1 MKNQQLKEFMQAQG
15 LGQKQVANAFGVS
28 VATVSQYLSGKYQ
41 GNCEELDRKVDE
53 MLERQKAKVVEAKYN
68 AEFVPTLAA
77 KRGMEVMQFAHVEG
91 EINVIFGAAGLG
103 KTQML
108 KEYARRNSSAVLIE
122 VDPSCTPKVLLRK
135 IAETVGATARGI
147 NNELLDSIVSKL
159 KGSERLL
166 MVDEAELLSTRSLEF
181 IRRIHDL
188 SGIGVVLAGMPR
200 LLVNLKGKNNEL
212 AQLYSRVGFACDLG
226 DLLSEED
233 LGLLAE
239 SALRTTEFN
248 TPLIKAC
255 NGNARRLSKLMRG
268 VVRSSEIKDRIPI
281 TKELIEQYSKM
292 LIS

>member
-1 MKNQQLKEFMQAQG
+1 MKNQELRTLMDSKGYQ
-15 LGQKQVANAFGVS
+15 QKQVAQLLGVS
-28 VATVSQYLSGKYQ
+28 VATVSLYLKGEYN
-41 GNCEELDRKVDE
+41 GNVSDIDRKVDE
-53 MLERQKAKVVEAKYN
+53 LIERDKAKVVEAKYN
-68 AEFVPTLAA
+68 AAFVPTLAA
-77 KRGMEVMQFAHVEG
+77 RRGMEVMAFAHVEG
-91 EINVIFGAAGLG
+91 EINVIYGSAGLG

-135 IAETVGATARGI
+135 IAEVVGANARGV

-166 MVDEAELLSTRSLEF
+166 MIDEAELLSTRSLEF

-188 SGIGVVLAGMPR
+188 TGVGVVLAGMPR
-200 LLVNLKGKNNEL
+200 LLINLKGKNNEL

-226 DLLSEED
+226 NALSEED

-239 SALRTTEFN
+239 SALGTSEFN
-248 TPLIKAC
+248 APLIKAS

-268 VVRSSEIKDRIPI
+268 VVRSSEINQTPI
-281 TKELIEQYSKM
+281 SKELVEQYSKM

>member
-77 KRGMEVMQFAHVEG
+77 KRGMEVMRFAHVEG

-108 KEYARRNSSAVLIE
+108 KEYARKNSSAILIE

-135 IAETVGATARGI
+135 IAEAVGATARGV

-188 SGIGVVLAGMPR
+188 TGVGVVLAGMPR

-226 DLLSEED
+226 NALPDDDLA
-233 LGLLAE
+233 LLAE
-239 SALRTTEFN
+239 SALGTDEFN
-248 TPLIKAC
+248 VPLIKAC
-255 NGNARRLSKLMRG
+255 KGNARRLSKLMRG
-268 VVRSSEIKDRIPI
+268 VVRSSEINNVPI
-281 TKELIEQYSKM
+281 SAELVERYAGM

>member
-1 MKNQQLKEFMQAQG
+1 MKNQELRTLMDSKGYQ
-15 LGQKQVANAFGVS
+15 QKQVAQLLGVS
-28 VATVSQYLSGKYQ
+28 VATVSLYLKGEYN
-41 GNCEELDRKVDE
+41 GNVSDIDRKVDE
-53 MLERQKAKVVEAKYN
+53 LIERDKAKVVEAKYN
-68 AEFVPTLAA
+68 AAFVPTLAA
-77 KRGMEVMQFAHVEG
+77 RRGMEVMAFAHVEG
-91 EINVIFGAAGLG
+91 EINVIYGSAGLG

-135 IAETVGATARGI
+135 IAEAVGANARGV

-166 MVDEAELLSTRSLEF
+166 MIDEAELLSTRSLEF

-188 SGIGVVLAGMPR
+188 TAVGVVLAGMPR
-200 LLVNLKGKNNEL
+200 LLINLKGKNNEL

-226 DLLSEED
+226 NALSEED

-239 SALRTTEFN
+239 SALGTSEFN
-248 TPLIKAC
+248 APLIKAC

-268 VVRSSEIKDRIPI
+268 VVRSSEINQTPI
-281 TKELIEQYSKM
+281 SKELVEQYSKM

>member
-1 MKNQQLKEFMQAQG
+1 MKNQELRALMDSKGYQ
-15 LGQKQVANAFGVS
+15 QKQVAQLLGVS
-28 VATVSQYLSGKYQ
+28 VATVSLYLKGEYN
-41 GNCEELDRKVDE
+41 GNVAEMDRKVSE
-53 MLERQKAKVVEAKYN
+53 LIERDKAKVVEAKYN
-68 AEFVPTLAA
+68 SAFVPTLAA
-77 KRGMEVMQFAHVEG
+77 RRGMEVMAFAHVEG
-91 EINVIFGAAGLG
+91 EINVIYGSAGLG

-135 IAETVGATARGI
+135 IAEAVGANARGV

-166 MVDEAELLSTRSLEF
+166 MIDEAELLSTRSLEF

-188 SGIGVVLAGMPR
+188 TAVGVVLAGMPR
-200 LLVNLKGKNNEL
+200 LLINLKGKNNEL

-226 DLLSEED
+226 NALSEED

-239 SALRTTEFN
+239 SALGTSEFN
-248 TPLIKAC
+248 APLIKAC

-268 VVRSSEIKDRIPI
+268 VVRSSEINQTPI
-281 TKELIEQYSKM
+281 SKELVEQYSKM

>member
-1 MKNQQLKEFMQAQG
+1 MKNQELRTLMDSKGYQ
-15 LGQKQVANAFGVS
+15 QKQVAQLLGVS
-28 VATVSQYLSGKYQ
+28 VATVSLYLKGEYN
-41 GNCEELDRKVDE
+41 GNVADIDRKVDE
-53 MLERQKAKVVEAKYN
+53 LIERDKAKVVEAKYN
-68 AEFVPTLAA
+68 AAFVPTLAA
-77 KRGMEVMQFAHVEG
+77 RRGMEVMAFAHVEG
-91 EINVIFGAAGLG
+91 EINVIYGSAGLG

-135 IAETVGATARGI
+135 IAETVGANARGV

-166 MVDEAELLSTRSLEF
+166 MIDEAELLSTRSLEF

-188 SGIGVVLAGMPR
+188 TGVGVVLAGMPR
-200 LLVNLKGKNNEL
+200 LLINLKGKNNEL

-226 DLLSEED
+226 NALSEED

-239 SALRTTEFN
+239 SALGTSEFN
-248 TPLIKAC
+248 APLIKAS

-268 VVRSSEIKDRIPI
+268 VVRSSEINQTPI
-281 TKELIEQYSKM
+281 SKELVEQYSKM

>member
-1 MKNQQLKEFMQAQG
+1 MKNQELRTLMDSKGYQ
-15 LGQKQVANAFGVS
+15 QKQVAQLLGVS
-28 VATVSQYLSGKYQ
+28 VATVSLYLKGEYN
-41 GNCEELDRKVDE
+41 GNVADIDRKVDE
-53 MLERQKAKVVEAKYN
+53 LIERDKAKVVEAKYN
-68 AEFVPTLAA
+68 AAFVPTLAA
-77 KRGMEVMQFAHVEG
+77 RRGMEVMAFAHVEG
-91 EINVIFGAAGLG
+91 EINVIYGSAGLG

-135 IAETVGATARGI
+135 LAEAVGANARGV

-166 MVDEAELLSTRSLEF
+166 MIDEAELLSTRSLEF

-188 SGIGVVLAGMPR
+188 TGVGVVLAGMPR
-200 LLVNLKGKNNEL
+200 LLINLKGKNNEL

-226 DLLSEED
+226 NALSEED

-239 SALRTTEFN
+239 SALGTSEFN
-248 TPLIKAC
+248 ASLIKAS

-268 VVRSSEIKDRIPI
+268 VVRSSEINQTPI
-281 TKELIEQYSKM
+281 SKELVEQYSKM

>member
-1 MKNQQLKEFMQAQG
+1 MKNQELRALMDSKGYQ
-15 LGQKQVANAFGVS
+15 QKQVAQLLGVS
-28 VATVSQYLSGKYQ
+28 VATVSLYLKGEYN
-41 GNCEELDRKVDE
+41 GNVAEMDRKVSE
-53 MLERQKAKVVEAKYN
+53 LIERDKAKVVEAKYN
-68 AEFVPTLAA
+68 AAFVPTLAA
-77 KRGMEVMQFAHVEG
+77 RRGMEVMAFAHVEG
-91 EINVIFGAAGLG
+91 EINVIYGSAGLG

-135 IAETVGATARGI
+135 VAEAVGANARGV

-166 MVDEAELLSTRSLEF
+166 MIDEAELLSTRSLEF

-188 SGIGVVLAGMPR
+188 TGVGVVLAGMPR
-200 LLVNLKGKNNEL
+200 LLINLKGKNNEL

-226 DLLSEED
+226 NALSEED

-239 SALRTTEFN
+239 SALGTSEFN
-248 TPLIKAC
+248 APLIKAS

-268 VVRSSEIKDRIPI
+268 VVRSSEINQTPI
-281 TKELIEQYSKM
+281 SKELVEQYSKM

>member
-1 MKNQQLKEFMQAQG
+1 MKNQELRTLMDSKGYQ
-15 LGQKQVANAFGVS
+15 QKQVAQLLGVS
-28 VATVSQYLSGKYQ
+28 VATVSLYLKGEYN
-41 GNCEELDRKVDE
+41 GNVSDIDRKVDE
-53 MLERQKAKVVEAKYN
+53 LIERDKAKVVEAKYN
-68 AEFVPTLAA
+68 AAFVPTLAA
-77 KRGMEVMQFAHVEG
+77 RRGMEVMAFAHVEG
-91 EINVIFGAAGLG
+91 EINVIYGSAGLG

-135 IAETVGATARGI
+135 IAEAVGANARGV

-166 MVDEAELLSTRSLEF
+166 MIDEAELLSTRSLEF

-188 SGIGVVLAGMPR
+188 TGVGVVLAGMPR
-200 LLVNLKGKNNEL
+200 LLINLKGKNNEL

-226 DLLSEED
+226 NALIEED

-239 SALRTTEFN
+239 SALGTSEFN
-248 TPLIKAC
+248 APLIKAC

-268 VVRSSEIKDRIPI
+268 VVRSSEINQTPI
-281 TKELIEQYSKM
+281 SKELVEQYSKM

>member
-1 MKNQQLKEFMQAQG
+1 MKNQELRTLMDSKGYQ
-15 LGQKQVANAFGVS
+15 QKQVAQLLGVS
-28 VATVSQYLSGKYQ
+28 VATVSLYLKGEYN
-41 GNCEELDRKVDE
+41 GNVSDIDRKVE
-53 MLERQKAKVVEAKYN
+53 ELIERDKAKVVEAKYN
-68 AEFVPTLAA
+68 AAFVPTLAA
-77 KRGMEVMQFAHVEG
+77 RRGMEVMAFAHVEG
-91 EINVIFGAAGLG
+91 EINVIYGSAGLG

-135 IAETVGATARGI
+135 IAEAVGANARGV

-166 MVDEAELLSTRSLEF
+166 MIDEAELLSTRSLEF

-188 SGIGVVLAGMPR
+188 TGVGVVLAGMPR
-200 LLVNLKGKNNEL
+200 LLINLKGKNNEL

-226 DLLSEED
+226 NALSEED

-239 SALRTTEFN
+239 SALGTSEFN
-248 TPLIKAC
+248 APLIKAS

-268 VVRSSEIKDRIPI
+268 VVRSSEINQTPI
-281 TKELIEQYSKM
+281 SKELVEQYSKM

>member
-1 MKNQQLKEFMQAQG
+1 MKNQELRTLMDSKGYQ
-15 LGQKQVANAFGVS
+15 QKQVAQLLGVS
-28 VATVSQYLSGKYQ
+28 VTTVSLYLKGEYN
-41 GNCEELDRKVDE
+41 GNVAEMDRKVSE
-53 MLERQKAKVVEAKYN
+53 LIERDKAKVVEAKYN
-68 AEFVPTLAA
+68 TAFVPTLAA
-77 KRGMEVMQFAHVEG
+77 RRGMEVMAFAHVEG
-91 EINVIFGAAGLG
+91 EINVIYGSAGLG

-108 KEYARRNSSAVLIE
+108 KEYERQNSSAVLIE

-135 IAETVGATARGI
+135 IAEAVGANARGV

-166 MVDEAELLSTRSLEF
+166 MIDEAELLSTRSLEF

-188 SGIGVVLAGMPR
+188 TGVGVVLAGMPR
-200 LLVNLKGKNNEL
+200 LLINLKGKNNEL

-226 DLLSEED
+226 NALSEED

-239 SALRTTEFN
+239 SALGTSEFN
-248 TPLIKAC
+248 APLIKAS

-268 VVRSSEIKDRIPI
+268 VVRSSEINQTPI
-281 TKELIEQYSKM
+281 SKELVEQYSKM

>member
-1 MKNQQLKEFMQAQG
+1 MKNQQLKAFMADNRIQ
-15 LGQKQVANAFGVS
+15 QKQMSQMLGVS
-28 VATVSQYLSGKYQ
+28 VATVSLYLRGEYNGDVS
-41 GNCEELDRKVDE
+41 EIDRKVDE

-77 KRGMEVMQFAHVEG
+77 KQGMEVMRFAHVEG

-108 KEYARRNSSAVLIE
+108 KEYARKNSSATLIE

-135 IAETVGATARGI
+135 IAEAVGATARGV

-188 SGIGVVLAGMPR
+188 TGVGVVLAGMPR

-226 DLLSEED
+226 NALPDDDLA
-233 LGLLAE
+233 LLAE
-239 SALRTTEFN
+239 SALGTDEFN
-248 TPLIKAC
+248 APLIKAC
-255 NGNARRLSKLMRG
+255 KGNARRLSKLMRG
-268 VVRSSEIKDRIPI
+268 VVRSSEINNVPI
-281 TKELIEQYSKM
+281 SAELVERYAGM

>member
-1 MKNQQLKEFMQAQG
+1 MKNQELRTLMDSKGYQ
-15 LGQKQVANAFGVS
+15 QKQVAQLLGVS
-28 VATVSQYLSGKYQ
+28 VATVSLYLKGEYN
-41 GNCEELDRKVDE
+41 GNVSDIDRKVDE
-53 MLERQKAKVVEAKYN
+53 LIERDKAKVVEAKYN
-68 AEFVPTLAA
+68 AAFVPTLAA
-77 KRGMEVMQFAHVEG
+77 RRGMEVMAFAHVEG
-91 EINVIFGAAGLG
+91 EINVIYGSAGLG

-135 IAETVGATARGI
+135 IAETVGANARGV

-166 MVDEAELLSTRSLEF
+166 MIDEAELLSTRSLEF

-188 SGIGVVLAGMPR
+188 TGVGVVLAGMPR
-200 LLVNLKGKNNEL
+200 LLINLKGKNNEL

-226 DLLSEED
+226 NALSEED

-239 SALRTTEFN
+239 SALGTNEFN
-248 TPLIKAC
+248 APLIKAC
-255 NGNARRLSKLMRG
+255 HGNARRLSKLMRG
-268 VVRSSEIKDRIPI
+268 VVRSSEINQTPI
-281 TKELIEQYSKM
+281 SKELVEQYSKM

>member
-28 VATVSQYLSGKYQ
+28 VTTVSQYLSGKYQ

-108 KEYARRNSSAVLIE
+108 KEYARKNSSAVLIE

-135 IAETVGATARGI
+135 IAEAVGATARGV
-147 NNELLDSIVSKL
+147 NNELLDGIVSKL

-166 MVDEAELLSTRSLEF
+166 MIDEAELLSTRSLEF

-188 SGIGVVLAGMPR
+188 SGVGVVLAGMPR

-226 DLLSEED
+226 NALPDDDLA
-233 LGLLAE
+233 LLAE
-239 SALRTTEFN
+239 SALGTDEFN
-248 TPLIKAC
+248 APLIKAC
-255 NGNARRLSKLMRG
+255 KGNARRLSKLMRG
-268 VVRSSEIKDRIPI
+268 VVRSSEINNVPI
-281 TKELIEQYSKM
+281 SAELVERYAGM

>member
-1 MKNQQLKEFMQAQG
+1 MKNQELRTLMDSKGYQ
-15 LGQKQVANAFGVS
+15 QKQVAQLLGVS
-28 VATVSQYLSGKYQ
+28 VTTVSLYLKGEYN
-41 GNCEELDRKVDE
+41 GNVAEMDRKVSE
-53 MLERQKAKVVEAKYN
+53 LIERDKAKVVEAKYN
-68 AEFVPTLAA
+68 AAFVSTLAA
-77 KRGMEVMQFAHVEG
+77 RRGMEVMAFAHVEG
-91 EINVIFGAAGLG
+91 EINVIYGSAGLG

-135 IAETVGATARGI
+135 IAEAVGANARGV

-166 MVDEAELLSTRSLEF
+166 MIDEAELLSTRSLEF

-188 SGIGVVLAGMPR
+188 TGVGVVLAGMPR
-200 LLVNLKGKNNEL
+200 LLINLKGKNNEL

-226 DLLSEED
+226 NALSEED

-239 SALRTTEFN
+239 SALGTSEFN
-248 TPLIKAC
+248 APLIKAS

-268 VVRSSEIKDRIPI
+268 VVRSSEINQTPI
-281 TKELIEQYSKM
+281 SKELVEQYSKM

>member
-1 MKNQQLKEFMQAQG
+1 MKNQELRALMDSKGYQ
-15 LGQKQVANAFGVS
+15 QKQVAQLLGVS
-28 VATVSQYLSGKYQ
+28 VATVSLYLKGEYN
-41 GNCEELDRKVDE
+41 GNVADIDRKVDE
-53 MLERQKAKVVEAKYN
+53 LIERDKAKVVEAKYN
-68 AEFVPTLAA
+68 TAFVPTLAA
-77 KRGMEVMQFAHVEG
+77 RRGMEVMAFAHVEG
-91 EINVIFGAAGLG
+91 EINVIYGSAGLG

-108 KEYARRNSSAVLIE
+108 KEYERQNSSAVLIE

-135 IAETVGATARGI
+135 IAEAVGANARGV

-166 MVDEAELLSTRSLEF
+166 MIDEAELLSTRSLEF

-188 SGIGVVLAGMPR
+188 TGVGVVLAGMPR
-200 LLVNLKGKNNEL
+200 LLINLKGKNNEL

-226 DLLSEED
+226 NALSEED

-239 SALRTTEFN
+239 SALGTSEFN
-248 TPLIKAC
+248 APLIKAS

-268 VVRSSEIKDRIPI
+268 VVRSSEINQTPI
-281 TKELIEQYSKM
+281 SKELVEQYSKM

>member
-135 IAETVGATARGI
+135 IAESVGATARGI

-226 DLLSEED
+226 NALPDDDLA
-233 LGLLAE
+233 LLAE
-239 SALRTTEFN
+239 SALGTDEFN
-248 TPLIKAC
+248 APLIKAC
-255 NGNARRLSKLMRG
+255 KGNARRLSKLMRG
-268 VVRSSEIKDRIPI
+268 VVRSSEINGIPI
-281 TKELIEQYSKM
+281 SAELVERYAGM

>member
-1 MKNQQLKEFMQAQG
+1 MKNQELRALMDSKGWQ
-15 LGQKQVANAFGVS
+15 QKQVAQLLGVS
-28 VATVSQYLSGKYQ
+28 VATVSLYLKGEYN
-41 GNCEELDRKVDE
+41 GNVAEMDRKVSE
-53 MLERQKAKVVEAKYN
+53 LIERDKAKVVEAKYN
-68 AEFVPTLAA
+68 AAFVPTLAA
-77 KRGMEVMQFAHVEG
+77 RRGMEVMAFAHVEG
-91 EINVIFGAAGLG
+91 EINVIYGSAGLG

-135 IAETVGATARGI
+135 IAEAVGANARGV

-166 MVDEAELLSTRSLEF
+166 MIDEAELLSTRSLEF

-188 SGIGVVLAGMPR
+188 TGVGVVLAGMPR
-200 LLVNLKGKNNEL
+200 LLINLKGKNNEL

-226 DLLSEED
+226 NALSEED

-239 SALRTTEFN
+239 SALGTSEFN
-248 TPLIKAC
+248 APLIKAC

-268 VVRSSEIKDRIPI
+268 VVRSSEINQTPI
-281 TKELIEQYSKM
+281 NAEMITQYAGM
-292 LIS
+292 LIH